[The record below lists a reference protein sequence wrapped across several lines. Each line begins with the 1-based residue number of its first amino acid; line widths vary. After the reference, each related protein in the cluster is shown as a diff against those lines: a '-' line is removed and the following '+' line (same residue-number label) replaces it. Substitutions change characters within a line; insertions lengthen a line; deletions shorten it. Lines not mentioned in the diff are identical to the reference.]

1 MNQDAWMK
9 SVDTGDFE
17 GLMHW
22 TNDGQTPYDM
32 FRDVMDGNR
41 YKPTG
46 QGGINGNYGR
56 YKNDE
61 ATKALE
67 TYANAEDDASRTAAM
82 ATLQKIM
89 IDQQPMIPT
98 SAANSG
104 GEYSTKNWVGWPDE
118 ANPYGPA
125 QPTLRNA
132 LDIVL
137 HLKPAA

>member
-1 MNQDAWMK
+1 MNQDAWIK

-22 TNDGQTPYDM
+22 TNDGATPYDM
-32 FRDVMDGNR
+32 YRDVMDGTR

-61 ATKALE
+61 ATQALA

-89 IDQQPMIPT
+89 IEQQPMLPT
-98 SAANSG
+98 PAA
-104 GEYSTKNWVGWPDE
+104 ST
-118 ANPYGPA
+118 ARRSGPA
-125 QPTLRNA
+125 GRTTPTRTPRRSRRCA
-132 LDIVL
+132 TRSTSSCT
-137 HLKPAA
+137 